1 MASDV
6 LTVVYD
12 YPAAQAALAR
22 IRTGAHA
29 VAERFE
35 VYLGQAELANGY
47 QELGDAAEQLARFE
61 HDNRLRSLRGDGAPP
76 IDFRLV
82 EALRQGLPEC
92 SGVALGVDR
101 LLMRVLGLD
110 RIDSVLTF
118 PLERA

>member
-1 MASDV
+1 
-6 LTVVYD
+6 
-12 YPAAQAALAR
+12 
-22 IRTGAHA
+22 
-29 VAERFE
+29 
-35 VYLGQAELANGY
+35 
-47 QELGDAAEQLARFE
+47 LGDAAEQLARFE
-61 HDNRLRSLRGDGAPP
+61 HDNRLRSLRGDGENP
-76 IDFRLV
+76 IDLRLV